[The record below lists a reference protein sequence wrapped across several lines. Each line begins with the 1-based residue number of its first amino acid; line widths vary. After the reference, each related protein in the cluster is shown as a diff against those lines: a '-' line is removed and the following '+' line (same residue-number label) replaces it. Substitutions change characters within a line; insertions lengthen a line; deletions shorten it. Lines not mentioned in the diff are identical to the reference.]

1 MIKKIWNVKYIQIY
15 MKNDF
20 ALTVIYT
27 IATLGTITIALS
39 PIKEDNIKN
48 VSYSYSDDEEDV
60 ELIEEL
66 KQSANF

>member
-1 MIKKIWNVKYIQIY
+1 

-39 PIKEDNIKN
+39 PVKEENIRN
-48 VSYSYSDDEEDV
+48 ITYSNSDEEDDFLN
-60 ELIEEL
+60 ESNLIL
-66 KQSANF
+66 D

>member
-1 MIKKIWNVKYIQIY
+1 

-39 PIKEDNIKN
+39 PVKEENIR
-48 VSYSYSDDEEDV
+48 SITYSNSDEEDDFLN
-60 ELIEEL
+60 ESNLIL
-66 KQSANF
+66 N